1 MAALDFPVN
10 IGDTPTFRF
19 NMKNQAGAI
28 FPVGGVTTQEALFT
42 KPDGSKLAKPTV
54 FLTDGSDGVIE
65 YTTEDNTIIDQ
76 AGTWKRQP
84 HVVFS
89 PTVEFYGEVKVFDVD
104 ENQA

>member
-19 NMKNQAGAI
+19 NMKDQAGAV
-28 FPVGGVTTQEALFT
+28 FPVDSVTTQEALFI
-42 KPDGSKLAKPTV
+42 KPNGDRFAKPTV
-54 FLTDGSDGVIE
+54 FVTDGLDGEIQYV
-65 YTTEDNTIIDQ
+65 TEDNTIIDQ

-84 HVVFS
+84 HIVFS

-104 ENQA
+104 ENAA